1 MSVLAKIREKS
12 GLLLLVIGGAL
23 VLFIGGDL
31 LTSNTSVFNRTA
43 TDVGEVAGRR
53 ITGEEFEFRV
63 AKAEENYRMNTGQ
76 QSIDESLKD
85 MLRQQTWNQMLNEI
99 IMDAEYKELGL
110 VVSPQELY
118 DMVRGK
124 DPHPSVKQAFTNPQT
139 GVYDPS
145 AVLNFLKNMENDES
159 GATKARW
166 VEFETSIKRER
177 LNEKYNNLITKGLYV
192 PTAFAKL
199 DYEAKNRLANVKY
212 VAKRYNTIADST
224 IVLSDA
230 DLKKYYKEHLYE
242 FEQEASRKIEY
253 VLFDVFPSQEDDQK
267 VLEDI
272 SALKD
277 EFARTEDDTA
287 FIAANSDLPLNGAKF
302 SRAQLAADMGEAVFA
317 NGKGY
322 VHGPYKEG
330 NLYKLAKVIDVQT
343 SSDSVKARH
352 ILVKINEKDTA
363 SAQAKVDSLK
373 NLIKKGKKFE
383 DVAKDNSEDLGSATN
398 GGDLGWFTEGIMVK
412 PFNDACFNGKKGDM
426 PVVTSQFG
434 IHLIEILDKTA
445 PTQKAS
451 LLYVEKEV
459 APSSKTEQEVYI
471 RASEFVSKA
480 KNKET
485 FDKAAEEMGIVKRVA
500 ENIKEVDR
508 NIVGMNNTKEIIR
521 WVYNDKTAEE
531 DVSKPFEI
539 ENKFIVAVLV
549 EVREKGFATLEQ
561 VKPQVEIGA
570 RRDKKAEIFI
580 NEMNQAMAGGANLDA
595 IASKLNTAVETADN
609 VNFGAFAIPGMGREP
624 RVLGTI
630 FATQQG
636 ATSKPIKGET
646 GVFLV
651 SPQIF
656 TEPAQVSDYS
666 PYKTQLSGAL
676 SNRAGSEVFE
686 ALKDKA
692 NVIDNRGK
700 FY

>member
-23 VLFIGGDL
+23 VLFIAGDL

-43 TDVGEVAGRR
+43 NDLGEVAGRR
-53 ITGEEFEFRV
+53 ITGEEFEYRV

-99 IMDAEYKELGL
+99 IMDAEYKELGI

-118 DMVRGK
+118 DMVRGN

-139 GVYDPS
+139 GIYDPS
-145 AVLNFLKNMENDES
+145 AVLNFLKSMENDES
-159 GATKARW
+159 GATKVRW
-166 VEFETSIKRER
+166 VEFEASIKRER
-177 LNEKYNNLITKGLYV
+177 LTEKYNNLVSKGLYV

-199 DYEAKNRLANVKY
+199 DYEEKNRLANVKY

-224 IVLSDA
+224 VVLNDA
-230 DLKKYYKEHLYE
+230 DLQKYYKEHQYE
-242 FEQEASRKIEY
+242 FEQEASRKLEY

-267 VLEDI
+267 VLADI
-272 SALKD
+272 SDVKA
-277 EFARTEDDTA
+277 EFTQSEDDTA
-287 FIAANSDLPLNGAKF
+287 FVAANSDLPLNGAKF
-302 SRAQLAADMGEAVFA
+302 SRAQLPADMEEAVFA
-317 NGKGY
+317 NGKGFVY
-322 VHGPYKEG
+322 GPYKEG

-352 ILVKINEKDTA
+352 ILVKINDNDTA
-363 SAQAKVDSLK
+363 STQAKVDSLK

-383 DVAKDNSEDLGSATN
+383 DVAKDNSEDFGSATN
-398 GGDLGWFTEGIMVK
+398 GGDLGWFTEGTMVK

-434 IHLIEILDKTA
+434 IHLIEVLDKTA
-445 PTQKAS
+445 PAQKVT

-459 APSSKTEQEVYI
+459 EPSSKTAQEVYI
-471 RASEFVSKA
+471 KASEFVSKA
-480 KNKET
+480 NNKES

-508 NIVGMNNTKEIIR
+508 NIVGINNTKEIIR
-521 WVYNDKTAEE
+521 WAYNDKTKEGN
-531 DVSKPFEI
+531 VSKPFEI
-539 ENKFIVAVLV
+539 ENKFVVAILT
-549 EVREKGFATLEQ
+549 EIREKGYATLEQ
-561 VKPQVEIGA
+561 VKPQIEIGA
-570 RRDKKAEIFI
+570 RRDKKAEMFI
-580 NEMNQAMAGGANLDA
+580 NEINQAMAGGANIDA
-595 IASKLNTAVETADN
+595 VASKLNTGVENADN

-630 FATQQG
+630 FATKQG
-636 ATSKPIKGET
+636 ATSKPVKGET
-646 GVFLV
+646 GVFVV
-651 SPQIF
+651 SPQSF
-656 TEPAQVSDYS
+656 TEPTQVSDYN

-676 SNRAGSEVFE
+676 SNRAAGEVFD

>member
-23 VLFIGGDL
+23 VLFIAGDL

-63 AKAEENYRMNTGQ
+63 AKAEENYRLNTGQ
-76 QSIDESLKD
+76 QTIDEGLKD

-99 IMDAEYKELGL
+99 IMDAEYKELGI

-118 DMVRGK
+118 DMVRGN

-166 VEFETSIKRER
+166 IEFEASIKRER
-177 LNEKYNNLITKGLYV
+177 LNEKYNNLITKGLYI

-199 DYEAKNRLANVKY
+199 DYEAKNRLANVKF

-224 IVLSDA
+224 IVLSDD
-230 DLKKYYKEHLYE
+230 DLQKYYKEHLNEY
-242 FEQEASRKIEY
+242 EQEASRKIEY
-253 VLFDVFPSQEDDQK
+253 VIFDVLPSQEDDQK
-267 VLEDI
+267 ILEDI
-272 SALKD
+272 AAIKE
-277 EFARTEDDTA
+277 EFAKTEDDTA

-302 SRAQLAADMGEAVFA
+302 SRSQLPADMEEAVFA

-352 ILVKINEKDTA
+352 ILIKINNNDTA
-363 SAQAKVDSLK
+363 SAQAKADSLK

-383 DVAKDNSEDLGSATN
+383 DLAKEFSEDPGSGAN
-398 GGDLGWFTEGIMVK
+398 GGDLGWFTEGTMVK

-426 PVVTSQFG
+426 PIVTSQFG
-434 IHLIEILDKTA
+434 IHLIEILDKTTPA
-445 PTQKAS
+445 QKAT
-451 LLYVEKEV
+451 LLYVEKEIE
-459 APSSKTEQEVYI
+459 PSSKTAQEVYI
-471 RASEFVSKA
+471 KASEFVSKA
-480 KNKET
+480 NNKET
-485 FDKAAEEMGIVKRVA
+485 FDKTSEEMGVVKRVA
-500 ENIKEVDR
+500 ENIKEIDR
-508 NIVGMNNTKEIIR
+508 NIVGLNNTKEIIR
-521 WVYNDKTAEE
+521 WVYNDKTKEGN
-531 DVSKPFEI
+531 VSKPFEI
-539 ENKFIVAVLV
+539 ENKFIVAILT
-549 EVREKGFATLEQ
+549 EIREKGYATLEQ
-561 VKPQVEIGA
+561 VKTQVEIGA
-570 RRDKKAEIFI
+570 RKDKKAEIFI
-580 NEMNQAMAGGANLDA
+580 NEMNQAITSGANIDA

-609 VNFGAFAIPGMGREP
+609 INFAAFAIPGMGREP

-646 GVFLV
+646 GVFII
-651 SPQIF
+651 SPQSF

-666 PYKTQLSGAL
+666 PYKLQLSGVL
-676 SNRAGSEVFE
+676 TNRAAGEVFE

-692 NVIDNRGK
+692 NIIDNRGK

>member
-1 MSVLAKIREKS
+1 MSVLTKIREKS
-12 GLLLLVIGGAL
+12 GLLLVVIGGAL
-23 VLFIGGDL
+23 VLFIAGDL

-63 AKAEENYRMNTGQ
+63 TKAEENYRLNTGQ
-76 QSIDESLKD
+76 QSIDEGLKD
-85 MLRQQTWNQMLNEI
+85 MLRQQTWSQMLNEI
-99 IMDAEYKELGL
+99 IMDAEYKELGI

-118 DMVRGK
+118 DMVRGN

-145 AVLNFLKNMENDES
+145 AVVKFLKNMENDES

-166 VEFETSIKRER
+166 IEFEASIKRER

-192 PTAFAKL
+192 PTTFAKL

-224 IVLSDA
+224 IVLSDT
-230 DLKKYYKEHLYE
+230 DLEKYYKEHLNE

-253 VLFDVFPSQEDDQK
+253 VLFDVYPSQEDDQK

-272 SALKD
+272 SAVKA
-277 EFARTEDDTA
+277 EFAETQDDTA
-287 FIAANSDLPLNGAKF
+287 FIAANSDLPLNVAKV
-302 SRAQLAADMGEAVFA
+302 SRKQLAPDMEEAVFA
-317 NGKGY
+317 NGKGFVY
-322 VHGPYKEG
+322 GPYKEE
-330 NLYKLAKVIDVQT
+330 NLYKLAKVIDIQT

-352 ILVKINEKDTA
+352 ILVKINENDTA
-363 SAQAKVDSLK
+363 SAQAKIYSLK

-383 DVAKDNSEDLGSATN
+383 DVAKENSEDLGSASN
-398 GGDLGWFTEGIMVK
+398 GGDLGWFTEGTMVK
-412 PFNDACFNGKKGDM
+412 PFNDACFNGKKGDLL
-426 PVVTSQFG
+426 VVTSQFG
-434 IHLIEILDKTA
+434 IHLIEILDKSA
-445 PTQKAS
+445 PSQKAT
-451 LLYVEKEV
+451 LLYLEKEV
-459 APSSKTEQEVYI
+459 QPSSKTAQEVYI
-471 RASEFVSKA
+471 KASEFASKA
-480 KNKET
+480 NNKES
-485 FDKAAEEMGIVKRVA
+485 FDKAAEEMGIVKRIA
-500 ENIKEVDR
+500 ENIKEIDR

-521 WVYNDKTAEE
+521 WVYNDKTKEGN
-531 DVSKPFEI
+531 VSKPFEI
-539 ENKFIVAVLV
+539 ENKFIVAVLA
-549 EVREKGFATLEQ
+549 EVREKGYATLEQ
-561 VKPQVEIGA
+561 VKAQVEIGA
-570 RRDKKAEIFI
+570 KKDKKAELFI
-580 NEMNQAMAGGANLDA
+580 NEITQAMAGAANVDA
-595 IASKLNTAVETADN
+595 IANKLNIAVETADN
-609 VNFGAFAIPGMGREP
+609 VNFGAFAIPGIGREP

-630 FATQQG
+630 FATKQG

-646 GVFLV
+646 GVFV
-651 SPQIF
+651 VNPQTF

-666 PYKTQLSGAL
+666 PYKLQLSGAL
-676 SNRAGSEVFE
+676 SNRASSEVFE

>member
-23 VLFIGGDL
+23 VLFIAGDL

-63 AKAEENYRMNTGQ
+63 AKAEENYRLNTGQ
-76 QSIDESLKD
+76 QTIDEGLKD

-99 IMDAEYKELGL
+99 IMDAEYKELGI

-118 DMVRGK
+118 DMVRGN

-139 GVYDPS
+139 GVYDPT

-166 VEFETSIKRER
+166 VEFEASIKRER

-192 PTAFAKL
+192 PTTFAKL
-199 DYEAKNRLANVKY
+199 DYDAKNRLANVKY

-224 IVLSDA
+224 IVLTDA
-230 DLKKYYKEHLYE
+230 DLQKYYKEHLYE

-253 VLFDVFPSQEDDQK
+253 VVFDVFPSQADDQK

-272 SALKD
+272 SAIKA
-277 EFARTEDDTA
+277 EFAQTEDDTA

-302 SRAQLAADMGEAVFA
+302 SRTQLAADMEEAVFA

-352 ILVKINEKDTA
+352 ILIKINNNDTA
-363 SAQAKVDSLK
+363 SAQAKADSLK
-373 NLIKKGKKFE
+373 NLIKKGRKFE
-383 DVAKDNSEDLGSATN
+383 DLAKEFSEDPGSGAN
-398 GGDLGWFTEGIMVK
+398 GGDLGWFTEGTMVK

-426 PVVTSQFG
+426 PIVTSQFG

-445 PTQKAS
+445 PAQKAT

-459 APSSKTEQEVYI
+459 EPSSKTAQEVYI
-471 RASEFVSKA
+471 KASEFVSKA
-480 KNKET
+480 NNKET
-485 FDKAAEEMGIVKRVA
+485 FDKTAEEMGIVKRVA

-521 WVYNDKTAEE
+521 WVYNDKTKEGN
-531 DVSKPFEI
+531 VSKPFEI
-539 ENKFIVAVLV
+539 ENKFIVAILS
-549 EVREKGFATLEQ
+549 EIREKGYATLEQ

-580 NEMNQAMAGGANLDA
+580 NEMNQAMAGGANVDA

-609 VNFGAFAIPGMGREP
+609 VNFAAFAIPGMGREP

-630 FATQQG
+630 FATPQG

-646 GVFLV
+646 GVFIV
-651 SPQIF
+651 SPQSF

-666 PYKTQLSGAL
+666 PYKLQLSGAL
-676 SNRAGSEVFE
+676 TNRAAGEVFE